1 MKPELFVERE
11 KLGRVVTGEKRLYH
25 QLLETSRMAGMA
37 AVATSVLHDLGNVL
51 NSVNL
56 VSSVVSDKMRQS
68 RIASLGNAA
77 ALLREHEGD
86 LAAFL
91 TQDDKGKQ
99 LPGYLYNLAD
109 QLAADQA
116 EMAKELASLNKH
128 VDHIKEIVAMQQD
141 YARICGI
148 PEKSTVKPTLTL
160 THANG
165 LGIPAGP
172 SQPG

>member
-1 MKPELFVERE
+1 MKPELFAELE
-11 KLGRVVTGEKRLYH
+11 KPGRVVTGEKRLYH
-25 QLLETSRMAGMA
+25 QLLEASRMAGMA
-37 AVATSVLHDLGNVL
+37 AAATSVLHNAGNVL
-51 NSVNL
+51 SSVNR
-56 VSSVVSDKMRQS
+56 VTSIVSDQMRQS
-68 RIASLGNAA
+68 RIASLGKAA

-91 TQDDKGKQ
+91 TQNDQGKQ
-99 LPGYLYNLAD
+99 LPGYLHNLAG
-109 QLAADQA
+109 QLAAEQA
-116 EMAKELASLNKH
+116 EVAKELASLNKN

-148 PEKSTVKPTLTL
+148 PGKSTVKPTLTL
-160 THANG
+160 TYANG